1 MFEDNDPRMKIREVV
16 AGDRKQ
22 VHRILT
28 ATGLFTSDEID
39 AAMMQVDVAITAA
52 PARDYFVYVAE
63 EAGAVQAMISIGPS
77 PKQPGVYDLYWIA
90 VDPAAQGK
98 GIGGLLIRFAESWT
112 LNQGGQT
119 LLIETWAS
127 DSFARTRLF
136 YEKYG
141 YDEVNRIKDFHR
153 QLHDKI
159 VYSKQLA

>member
-1 MFEDNDPRMKIREVV
+1 MKIREVAAADQKHV
-16 AGDRKQ
+16 RR
-22 VHRILT
+22 VLT
-28 ATGLFTSDEID
+28 ATALFTPDEVE
-39 AAMMQVDVAITAA
+39 AAMMQVDSAIRAEA
-52 PARDYFVYVAE
+52 GRDYYVYVAE
-63 EAGAVQAMISIGPS
+63 EAGAILAMISIGPS

-90 VDPAAQGK
+90 VDPEAQGR

-127 DSFARTRLF
+127 ESFARTRHF

-153 QLHDKI
+153 RQHDKI
-159 VYSKQLA
+159 VYSKQLT